1 MKIGIFCSANDNIS
15 QEYFRLTEELGQ
27 WCAKNDHSIVYGGT
41 NMGLMECI
49 AKAAHG
55 AGGRTIGVVPSIVEK
70 NGKTSRFIDVEI
82 PCVNLSDRKDLLV
95 QYSDVLVALPG
106 GLGTLDEVFTVASS
120 SCIGYHDKRVILYN
134 MNGFWD
140 SLIALLDDL
149 TGKGMIRGDYHD
161 YIDVA
166 DSLEELVGKLNK
178 P

>member
-15 QEYFRLTEELGQ
+15 EEYFRLTEELGL
-27 WCAKNDHSIVYGGT
+27 WCAKNSHSIVYGGT
-41 NMGLMECI
+41 NQGLMECI

-70 NGKTSRFIDVEI
+70 NGKTSQLIDVEI

-95 QYSDVLVALPG
+95 QHSDVLIALPG
-106 GLGTLDEVFTVASS
+106 GIGTLDEIFTVASS

-134 MNGFWD
+134 MNGFWN

-149 TGKGMIRGDYHD
+149 ADKGMLRGGYRG
-161 YIDVA
+161 YIDVV
-166 DSLEELVGKLNK
+166 DNLEELVGKLNNL
-178 P
+178 